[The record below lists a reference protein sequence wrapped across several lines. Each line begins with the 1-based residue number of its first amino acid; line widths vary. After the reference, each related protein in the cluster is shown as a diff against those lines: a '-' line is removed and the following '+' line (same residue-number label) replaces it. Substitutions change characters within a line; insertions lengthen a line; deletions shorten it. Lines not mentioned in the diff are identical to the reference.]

1 MKTIS
6 EMKIISRDY
15 DLDSGFFW
23 VGFEGGKSLQ
33 CCLKG
38 IRNEDGQYAG
48 YAEQIEIGNSGFD
61 EGSSWDCNEWAAGAY
76 GEAGHIEEFLI
87 DQARKIGL
95 QIVA

>member
-1 MKTIS
+1 MKNIN

-15 DLDSGFFW
+15 DLESGFFW
-23 VGFEGGKSLQ
+23 VEFESGRSLQ

-38 IRNEDGQYAG
+38 IRDEDGQYAG

-61 EGSSWDCNEWAAGAY
+61 EGLSWECNELAAGED

-87 DQARKIGL
+87 EQARKAGL